1 MIYLMI
7 TVSKSILVIRVKQFK
22 LPIQSAMKSAH
33 SAEEHKVCPAQYGS
47 HRPHSHIDIY
57 IRICLTDY

>member
-7 TVSKSILVIRVKQFK
+7 TVSKSILVISVKHFK

-33 SAEEHKVCPAQYGS
+33 SAEENKVCPAQYGS
-47 HRPHSHIDIY
+47 HRPHSHMDIY
-57 IRICLTDY
+57 IYVFT